1 MAGIRG
7 MRFGLRK
14 KKSNDRFD
22 FTLESMASIN
32 EKVMKKSEEELDREY
47 DDFVNTVSKTLKTR
61 SKNVE
66 QNRPKTYEEIRTKEE
81 REGTRSDKDRALD
94 ILWDLM
100 QKEKSEGV
108 TEDEVQLAGN
118 LASVISVDM
127 N

>member
-1 MAGIRG
+1 MSGIKG

-14 KKSNDRFD
+14 RKNNDRLD
-22 FTLESMASIN
+22 FNLESISSIN
-32 EKVMKKSEEELDREY
+32 EKCNGKTEEELDKEF
-47 DDFVNTVSKTLKTR
+47 DDFVNDISKTLKTLSER
-61 SKNVE
+61 TE
-66 QNRPKTYEEIRTKEE
+66 QNRPKTYEEIRAKEE
-81 REGTRSDKDRALD
+81 REGTRSDRNRALD